1 MIKVE
6 ELEKIVSKY
15 KKLENQLNASIQ
27 DREEYIVVSKEYSE
41 LKPIVQQINIFN
53 GLSKEITDLN
63 QMIESEEPELV
74 EIAKKEL
81 TDTKNKF
88 EESEKNLKSL

>member
-27 DREEYIVVSKEYSE
+27 DREEYIAVSKEYSE

-81 TDTKNKF
+81 TDTKI
-88 EESEKNLKSL
+88 NLKKVKRT